1 MPKKSAARPILRPID
16 LAERLLADAHA
27 QIEAESH
34 PADLMENLDA
44 AEEIFVLNQR
54 RDRLGAI
61 GEYRP
66 IALLGRGDR
75 ASAVAASLQTYND
88 VTLPAKVR
96 LRTGVI
102 ALFALSMCNDKQVAD
117 AHIDAYA
124 RLAEEID
131 PDSDTLTVYAAIA
144 RCRVYNALAEAGL
157 IAVPNLTALERPLR
171 PMESVR
177 QIAAGLLAWLD
188 DKIGQARTPLV
199 QAPDVLLTLTFLR
212 CAASTVIDVA
222 LAFAQTRQ
230 EIGSGRP
237 ITALLLQGRAHL
249 LRGQHD
255 QAALVL
261 KAAAEQAQTS
271 AALHLQA
278 AAHFQAAMVLAHL
291 GHTGKAW
298 THVLHYSA
306 IQHTKLSRSVLRA
319 ATLTSLP
326 HNQVPRR
333 VPQTASTEH
342 LRQVQSEPPYLRR
355 ALRYIEIHAR
365 EDVSVESIVAVAGV
379 SRRTLELAFR
389 SFRAM
394 SPLAYL
400 RQTRLERAHQLL
412 VGTELSIAQIRDS
425 VGYRNASMFS
435 RDFRSH
441 FSVSPLAA
449 RRASQKTSV

>member
-157 IAVPNLTALERPLR
+157 IAVPNLTTNLAN
-171 PMESVR
+171 
-177 QIAAGLLAWLD
+177 LLKATAD
-188 DKIGQARTPLV
+188 E
-199 QAPDVLLTLTFLR
+199 
-212 CAASTVIDVA
+212 
-222 LAFAQTRQ
+222 
-230 EIGSGRP
+230 EIRGSE
-237 ITALLLQGRAHL
+237 LK
-249 LRGQHD
+249 D
-255 QAALVL
+255 LVL
-261 KAAAEQAQTS
+261 KDLEAAAPLGRIDALLKTLEESGALEADRRGFE
-271 AALHLQA
+271 AA
-278 AAHFQAAMVLAHL
+278 
-291 GHTGKAW
+291 
-298 THVLHYSA
+298 
-306 IQHTKLSRSVLRA
+306 RA
-319 ATLTSLP
+319 
-326 HNQVPRR
+326 VVVGIDDDR
-333 VPQTASTEH
+333 
-342 LRQVQSEPPYLRR
+342 
-355 ALRYIEIHAR
+355 HAR
-365 EDVSVESIVAVAGV
+365 
-379 SRRTLELAFR
+379 
-389 SFRAM
+389 
-394 SPLAYL
+394 
-400 RQTRLERAHQLL
+400 
-412 VGTELSIAQIRDS
+412 
-425 VGYRNASMFS
+425 
-435 RDFRSH
+435 
-441 FSVSPLAA
+441 
-449 RRASQKTSV
+449 